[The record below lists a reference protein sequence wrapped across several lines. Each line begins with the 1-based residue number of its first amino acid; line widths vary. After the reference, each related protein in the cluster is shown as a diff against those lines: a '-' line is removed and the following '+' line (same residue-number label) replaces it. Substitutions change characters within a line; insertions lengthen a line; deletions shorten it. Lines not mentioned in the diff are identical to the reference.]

1 MSNLEK
7 AVSAIESVVGFE
19 TMKGIYAK
27 DFTKYLVLAIADE
40 IESRANARAAKASRD
55 RGMCGP
61 R

>member
-27 DFTKYLVLAIADE
+27 DFTKYLVLAIGDE
-40 IESRANARAAKASRD
+40 IELRNK
-55 RGMCGP
+55 P
-61 R
+61 RKPCDYNG